1 MAQAVF
7 VMMGGKDS
15 IVNLVVVKLGMYF
28 NPDDVKYFEKYCGY
42 NKWIICVFLC
52 YQQDWLVG
60 YVQQPIL
67 FIRVI
72 LFYFFS
78 WC

>member
-28 NPDDVKYFEKYCGY
+28 NPDDLQCFEKYCGY
-42 NKWIICVFLC
+42 NKWIKCVFC
-52 YQQDWLVG
+52 AINRIGW
-60 YVQQPIL
+60 
-67 FIRVI
+67 
-72 LFYFFS
+72 
-78 WC
+78 

>member
-1 MAQAVF
+1 MAQTVF

-28 NPDDVKYFEKYCGY
+28 NPDFLKCFEKYYGY
-42 NKWIICVFLC
+42 NKWIKCVFLC

-60 YVQQPIL
+60 YV
-67 FIRVI
+67 
-72 LFYFFS
+72 
-78 WC
+78 